1 VVRFRGRKLVMFR
14 LGRINSE
21 GGGRGREWVGRMRE
35 RMGRML
41 RMLKE
46 DNR

>member
-1 VVRFRGRKLVMFR
+1 MVRFRGRKLVMFR

-21 GGGRGREWVGRMRE
+21 GGGGGRESVGRMRE